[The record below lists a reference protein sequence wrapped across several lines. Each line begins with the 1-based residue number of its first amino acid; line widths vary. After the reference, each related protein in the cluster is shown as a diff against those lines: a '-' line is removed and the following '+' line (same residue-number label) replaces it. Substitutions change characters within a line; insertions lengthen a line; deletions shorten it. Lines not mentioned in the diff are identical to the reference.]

1 MVTHMKIK
9 KITIKNF
16 RGIQD
21 QTISDIDNALV
32 LIGKNNSGKSAFLT
46 AVRALLGDY
55 TPQAKDF
62 YKDTDEIEI
71 TVIFE
76 INDDYISTFFT
87 NNKLGIKKFP
97 SNSVDFENVKENT
110 VFSESEYSAFRT
122 ERQDAVVNH
131 LEDIST
137 WERFSA
143 IWIKAIKA
151 KLNIDNNLLTVK
163 AVFRKDN
170 SKPKYF
176 INNAVNADF
185 QVLFPSVAF
194 IDDTRYFEEEE
205 NGKTK
210 TITSSLFAE
219 VLKNQALIDETF
231 IYCENCNHT
240 DCETRCINA
249 IRLKNP
255 GELSIEELQKLINY
269 KTKNSSEEIT
279 RRITESFQKNYQE
292 GFKVNIKATSN
303 VDKSFSLITKIYDPN
318 LGTEIELSNVGAG
331 VRSIYILSLLQS
343 YQQLNSN
350 HTILLFEEPELY
362 LHPELQKE
370 MAKTLSQISN
380 NSQVFFTTHSPIML
394 REFSNDDIRRVS
406 LDEDYSSVASVTSID
421 EVLTEIG
428 YSTQDIINCEFIVF
442 VEGIDD
448 KEILEH
454 LLKKYYHVDIERISI
469 IDTDSCTNLGFFATL
484 KFLDRTSFDRDF
496 VIIRDA
502 DMRLEESVKTE
513 LIHQLTGTQL
523 IDRFPID
530 TISMYITKHS
540 SIEGYLFSAD
550 LLVQKGVFRDLEEVY
565 SILKEGL
572 VRYKPSL
579 VDHFRKHNQ
588 NDPARIAEFENEYD
602 TKVSDPQV
610 NLDWIKK
617 NIRGHSYFNFTQSK
631 RIPYRDYIEEL
642 PITAFADI
650 IRFFDGIDYFSQR
663 KNHETL

>member
-1 MVTHMKIK
+1 MKIK

-46 AVRALLGDY
+46 AVRTLLGNY

-62 YKDTDEIEI
+62 YKDTPEIEI
-71 TVIFE
+71 SVIFE
-76 INDDYISTFFT
+76 INDDYISKFYT
-87 NNKLGIKKFP
+87 NSKLGIQKLP
-97 SNSVDFENVKENT
+97 SNSSDFENIKENT
-110 VFSESEYSAFRT
+110 VFSESSFSAFKT
-122 ERQDAVVNH
+122 ERQDAVANR
-131 LEDIST
+131 LEDVST
-137 WERFSA
+137 WERFGA

-163 AVFRKDN
+163 AIFRKDA

-176 INNAVNADF
+176 INNTVNADVP
-185 QVLFPSVAF
+185 VLFPNVAF

-205 NGKTK
+205 NGKAK

-219 VLKNQALIDETF
+219 VLKNQALTDETF

-240 DCETRCINA
+240 DCETRCIDA
-249 IRLKNP
+249 IRRKNP

-279 RRITESFQKNYQE
+279 QRITESFQKNYQE

-318 LGTEIELSNVGAG
+318 LGAEIELSNVGAG

-343 YQQLNSN
+343 YQQINTN

-380 NSQVFFTTHSPIML
+380 NSQVLFTTHSPVML
-394 REFSNDDIRRVS
+394 REFSNDDIRRIS
-406 LDEDYSSVASVTSID
+406 LDEEYSCVASTTSID
-421 EVLTEIG
+421 EVLYEIG
-428 YSTQDIINCEFIVF
+428 YSTQDVLNTDYIIF

-448 KEILEH
+448 REIIGC
-454 LLKKYYHVDIERISI
+454 LLKKYYNIDIDRISI
-469 IDTDSCTNLGFFATL
+469 IDTDSCTKFGFYATL
-484 KFLDRTSFDRDF
+484 KFLEKTSIGREFA
-496 VIIRDA
+496 IIRDA
-502 DMRLEESVKTE
+502 DMRLNESVLAE
-513 LIHQLTGTQL
+513 LNNQLTSAQL
-523 IDRFPID
+523 VNRFPVDD
-530 TISMYITKHS
+530 TLNIFITTYS
-540 SIEGYLFSAD
+540 SIEGYLFSPE
-550 LLVQKGVFRDLEEVY
+550 LLVEKGFFNNVEDVY
-565 SILKEGL
+565 SLLQEKLISNK
-572 VRYKPSL
+572 YKM
-579 VDHFRKHNQ
+579 VDYFRKQ
-588 NDPARIAEFENEYD
+588 NRNNPERITEFEDEYD
-602 TKVSDPQV
+602 TMATNPQD
-610 NLDWIKK
+610 NITWIKS
-617 NIRGHSYFNFTQSK
+617 NIRGHSFFNFVKSK
-631 RIPYRDYIEEL
+631 QISYKDYVEEL

-650 IRFFDGIDYFSQR
+650 IRFFDRIEYFSQR
-663 KNHETL
+663 INHDEL

>member
-122 ERQDAVVNH
+122 ERQDAVVNR

-163 AVFRKDN
+163 AVFRKDT

-231 IYCENCNHT
+231 IYCENCNHI

-318 LGTEIELSNVGAG
+318 LGAEIELSNVGAG

-343 YQQLNSN
+343 YQQLNAN
-350 HTILLFEEPELY
+350 HTILLYEEPELY

-370 MAKTLSQISN
+370 MAKTLSLISN

-394 REFSNDDIRRVS
+394 REFSNDEIRRVS
-406 LDEDYSSVASVTSID
+406 LNEEYSSVASTTSID
-421 EVLTEIG
+421 EILDEIG
-428 YSTQDIINCEFIVF
+428 YSTQDVLNTDYIVF

-448 KEILEH
+448 KSVIGY
-454 LLKKYYHVDIERISI
+454 LLKKYYNIDLNNVSI
-469 IDTDSCTNLGFFATL
+469 ISTDSCNHLSFYATL
-484 KFLDRTSFDRDF
+484 KFLEKTTFSNNFA
-496 VIIRDA
+496 IIRDA
-502 DMRLEESVKTE
+502 DTRLNECVINE
-513 LIHQLTGTQL
+513 LRNQLTTSRL
-523 IDRFPID
+523 IEHYPVTEINL
-530 TISMYITKHS
+530 YITEHS
-540 SIEGYLFSAD
+540 SIEGFLFSPE
-550 LLVQKGVFRDLEEVY
+550 LLVDKELFENTDAVY
-565 SILKEGL
+565 SLLREKL
-572 VRYKPSL
+572 VSNKASCIDY
-579 VDHFRKHNQ
+579 FRNKNR
-588 NDPARIAEFENEYD
+588 NYPDRITEFESAYD
-602 TKVSDPQV
+602 ERIS
-610 NLDWIKK
+610 NLQENIDWIKK
-617 NIRGHSYFNFTQSK
+617 NIQGHKYFNFVQSK
-631 RIPYRDYIEEL
+631 RIPYEDYVDEL

-663 KNHETL
+663 KNHTDL

>member
-1 MVTHMKIK
+1 MKIK
-9 KITIKNF
+9 SLTVKNF

-21 QTISDIDNALV
+21 QTIRDINNALV
-32 LIGKNNSGKSAFLT
+32 LIGKNNSGKSAFLS
-46 AVRALLGDY
+46 VIRAFLGDY

-62 YKDTDEIEI
+62 YKETDEIEI
-71 TVIFE
+71 SVIFE

-87 NNKLGIKKFP
+87 NSKLGIQELP
-97 SNSVDFENVKENT
+97 SNSSDFENIKENT
-110 VFSESEYSAFRT
+110 EFSESSFSAFKP
-122 ERQDAVVNH
+122 ERQEAVVNR

-163 AVFRKDN
+163 AVFRKDT

-176 INNAVNADF
+176 INNAVNADV

-240 DCETRCINA
+240 DCETRCINS

-255 GELSIEELQKLINY
+255 SELSIEELQKLINY

-303 VDKSFSLITKIYDPN
+303 IDKSFSLITKIYDPN
-318 LGTEIELSNVGAG
+318 LGAEIELSNVGAG

-343 YQQLNSN
+343 YQQLNAN

-394 REFSNDDIRRVS
+394 REFSNDEIRRVS
-406 LDEDYSSVASVTSID
+406 LDEEYSSVASTTSID
-421 EVLTEIG
+421 EILDEIG
-428 YSTQDIINCEFIVF
+428 YSTQDVLNTDYIVF

-448 KEILEH
+448 KSVIGY
-454 LLKKYYHVDIERISI
+454 LLKKYYNIDLNNVSI
-469 IDTDSCTNLGFFATL
+469 ISTDSCNHLSFYATL
-484 KFLDRTSFDRDF
+484 KFLEKTTFSNNFA
-496 VIIRDA
+496 IIRDA
-502 DMRLEESVKTE
+502 DTRLNECVINA
-513 LIHQLTGTQL
+513 LRNQLTTSRL
-523 IDRFPID
+523 IEHFPVTDINL
-530 TISMYITKHS
+530 YITEHS
-540 SIEGYLFSAD
+540 SIEGFLFSPE
-550 LLVQKGVFRDLEEVY
+550 LLVDKEIFENTDAVY
-565 SILKEGL
+565 SLLREKL
-572 VRYKPSL
+572 VNKKASCIDY
-579 VDHFRKHNQ
+579 FRNQ
-588 NDPARIAEFENEYD
+588 NSNYPDRITEFESVYD
-602 TKVSDPQV
+602 ERISNPQE
-610 NLDWIKK
+610 NIDWIKK
-617 NIRGHSYFNFTQSK
+617 NIQGHKYYNFVQSK
-631 RIPYRDYIEEL
+631 RIPYKDYVEEL
-642 PITAFADI
+642 PISAFADI
-650 IRFFDGIDYFSQR
+650 IRFFDGIDYFSDK
-663 KNHETL
+663 KNHEDL

>member
-1 MVTHMKIK
+1 MKIK

-87 NNKLGIKKFP
+87 NNKIGIKKFP

-122 ERQDAVVNH
+122 ERQDAVVNR

-163 AVFRKDN
+163 AVFRKDT

-176 INNAVNADF
+176 INNAVNADV
-185 QVLFPSVAF
+185 QELFPSVAF

-240 DCETRCINA
+240 DCETRCINS

-255 GELSIEELQKLINY
+255 DELSIEELQKLINY

-343 YQQLNSN
+343 YQQLNAN

-380 NSQVFFTTHSPIML
+380 NSQVLFTTHSPIML
-394 REFSNDDIRRVS
+394 REFSNDEIRRVS
-406 LDEDYSSVASVTSID
+406 LDEEYSSVASTTSID
-421 EVLTEIG
+421 EILDEIG
-428 YSTQDIINCEFIVF
+428 YSTQDILNTDYIVF

-448 KEILEH
+448 KSVIGY
-454 LLKKYYHVDIERISI
+454 LLKKYYNIDLNNVSI
-469 IDTDSCTNLGFFATL
+469 ISTDSCNHLSFYATL
-484 KFLDRTSFDRDF
+484 KFLEKTTFSNNFA
-496 VIIRDA
+496 IIRDA
-502 DMRLEESVKTE
+502 DTRLNECVINE
-513 LIHQLTGTQL
+513 LRNQLTTSRL
-523 IDRFPID
+523 IEHYPVTEINL
-530 TISMYITKHS
+530 YITKHS
-540 SIEGYLFSAD
+540 SIEGFLFSPD
-550 LLVQKGVFRDLEEVY
+550 LLAEKGFFENADAVY
-565 SILKEGL
+565 SLLREKL
-572 VRYKPSL
+572 VSKKASYI
-579 VDHFRKHNQ
+579 DYFRTQ
-588 NDPARIAEFENEYD
+588 NRNYPERITEFESEYD

-617 NIRGHSYFNFTQSK
+617 NIRGHSYFKFTRSK
-631 RIPYRDYIEEL
+631 RIPYEDYVDEL

-663 KNHETL
+663 KNHTDL

>member
-1 MVTHMKIK
+1 MKIK
-9 KITIKNF
+9 SLTVKNF

-46 AVRALLGDY
+46 AVRTLLGNY

-62 YKDTDEIEI
+62 YKDTPEIEI
-71 TVIFE
+71 SVIFE
-76 INDDYISTFFT
+76 INDDYISKFYT
-87 NNKLGIKKFP
+87 NSKLGIQKLP
-97 SNSVDFENVKENT
+97 SNSSDFENIKENT
-110 VFSESEYSAFRT
+110 VFSESSFSAFKT
-122 ERQDAVVNH
+122 ERQDAVANR
-131 LEDIST
+131 LEDVST
-137 WERFSA
+137 WERFGA

-163 AVFRKDN
+163 AVFRKDA

-176 INNAVNADF
+176 INNTVNADVP
-185 QVLFPSVAF
+185 VLFPNVAF

-205 NGKTK
+205 NGKAK

-219 VLKNQALIDETF
+219 VLKNQALTDETF

-240 DCETRCINA
+240 DCETRCIDA
-249 IRLKNP
+249 IRRKNP

-318 LGTEIELSNVGAG
+318 LGAEIELSNVGAG

-343 YQQLNSN
+343 YQQINTN

-380 NSQVFFTTHSPIML
+380 NSQVLFTTHSPVML
-394 REFSNDDIRRVS
+394 REFSNDDIRRIS
-406 LDEDYSSVASVTSID
+406 LDEEYSCVASTTSID
-421 EVLTEIG
+421 EVLYEIG
-428 YSTQDIINCEFIVF
+428 YSTQDVLNTDYIIF

-448 KEILEH
+448 REIIGC
-454 LLKKYYHVDIERISI
+454 LLKKYYNIDIDRISI
-469 IDTDSCTNLGFFATL
+469 IDTDSCTKFGFYATL
-484 KFLDRTSFDRDF
+484 KFLEKTSIGREFA
-496 VIIRDA
+496 IIRDA
-502 DMRLEESVKTE
+502 DMRLNESVLAE
-513 LIHQLTGTQL
+513 LNNQLTSAQL
-523 IDRFPID
+523 VNRFPVDD
-530 TISMYITKHS
+530 TLNIFITTYS
-540 SIEGYLFSAD
+540 SIEGYLFSPE
-550 LLVQKGVFRDLEEVY
+550 LLVEKGFFNNVEDVY
-565 SILKEGL
+565 SLLQEKLISNK
-572 VRYKPSL
+572 YKM
-579 VDHFRKHNQ
+579 VDYFRKQ
-588 NDPARIAEFENEYD
+588 NRNNPERITEFEDEYD
-602 TKVSDPQV
+602 TMVTNPQD
-610 NLDWIKK
+610 NITWIKS
-617 NIRGHSYFNFTQSK
+617 NIREHSFFNFVKSK
-631 RIPYRDYIEEL
+631 QISYKDYVDEL

-663 KNHETL
+663 KNHTDL